1 MIKKR
6 IKLSIIIPIVL
17 TGAVMVSAQLLPQKQ
32 ENNSVKIDR
41 ALIFKVDYEDET
53 VAPDTTSKKD
63 TPTKEEKKKKDPLAN
78 SILEVGTCITASVLL
93 DIFNGGIHT
102 GCIPLPSP

>member
-1 MIKKR
+1 MTEKR
-6 IKLSIIIPIVL
+6 IRLSIIVPIVL
-17 TGAVMVSAQLLPQKQ
+17 IGAIMVSAQLLPQKQ

-41 ALIFKVDYEDET
+41 ALIFKVDYNDKT
-53 VAPDTTSKKD
+53 ATPDSTSKKD
-63 TPTKEEKKKKDPLAN
+63 PPTKEEKKKNDPLAN

-102 GCIPLPSP
+102 ACIPLPSP